1 MTAQEYFDQG
11 IQAYQNQNFEQAIVC
26 FTKSIE
32 LNPNKAAPYNNRGR
46 VYSVQKHN
54 DLAITDFTKAIEI
67 DSSDP
72 ILFHNRG
79 SEYANQFQFELAI
92 KDLTKAIRF
101 KIKYAGTYYNRG
113 VAYYYLNNLELAIKD
128 FTQAI
133 KIAPD
138 YIDAY
143 MSRGRLY
150 GNRAQ
155 YALAI
160 HDYTKVIELAPMKA
174 EAYNE
179 RGLAYRKTGLLS
191 NAIEDYNQAITLL
204 PNFHEAYNN
213 LAYVYAL
220 KNVYN
225 LSITNYNRAI
235 NLSPKYAAPLL
246 GRGSINKLFGNIG
259 LAQAD
264 WVRFVTLDKGE
275 GIAQHF
281 RDLAVFF
288 RDVAAA
294 PYVVRQMV
302 EKVPVAEALL
312 SFRGLLSQTEA
323 QCRVMDAYLAQVGT
337 LRDAATKQPAA
348 YHTLLAYVHFEM
360 GTVGTAFQIFDEI
373 LDNQLNHELSL
384 REEYYYLR
392 SAEAFQEPTESIRA
406 NALEKA
412 QDFYESFEANTA
424 SPTAQVEMYYAGLLF
439 FYTGQVEQAHRC
451 FTKVFLQF
459 PPAAYMQVLTLEK
472 LGRREDL
479 DKKIERI
486 RRWELNQPQPQFLH
500 GFAPC
505 ALLLDEPDFLTSIH
519 AYLLHTEIVEAVQL
533 VRQEGDAPYQSPPL
547 WEAFTISEIALLR
560 LRTQLFA
567 HALIAL
573 DKEYH
578 HQLCENP
585 VAELS
590 RWRQNQAEKDFAELK
605 TLATNSEA
613 LELRIAEFIKTW
625 DTDPVYFE
633 YYLKYF
639 YCREELGVLATH
651 SLYHYLKVFKQA
663 KANTSEINATLWEKL
678 TEESSKE
685 LFTVST
691 SALVS
696 VTTGIAT
703 AGAFLSIPMAVV
715 AGVFTK
721 VVLQKADIFIQHL
734 KDKNQLPDYTSF
746 KYQLVNEL
754 RAEIESQ
761 SADNAAAYEQYV
773 IPELKKWVP
782 KETNW

>member
-1 MTAQEYFDQG
+1 M
-11 IQAYQNQNFEQAIVC
+11 AY
-26 FTKSIE
+26 
-32 LNPNKAAPYNNRGR
+32 YNRGS
-46 VYSVQKHN
+46 VYYDQKQY
-54 DLAITDFTKAIEI
+54 AKAIE
-67 DSSDP
+67 
-72 ILFHNRG
+72 
-79 SEYANQFQFELAI
+79 
-92 KDLTKAIRF
+92 DLTKAIELNPEF
-101 KIKYAGTYYNRG
+101 ASGYYNRG
-113 VAYYYLNNLELAIKD
+113 A
-128 FTQAI
+128 
-133 KIAPD
+133 
-138 YIDAY
+138 
-143 MSRGRLY
+143 
-150 GNRAQ
+150 
-155 YALAI
+155 
-160 HDYTKVIELAPMKA
+160 
-174 EAYNE
+174 
-179 RGLAYRKTGLLS
+179 
-191 NAIEDYNQAITLL
+191 
-204 PNFHEAYNN
+204 
-213 LAYVYAL
+213 VY
-220 KNVYN
+220 K
-225 LSITNYNRAI
+225 
-235 NLSPKYAAPLL
+235 
-246 GRGSINKLFGNIG
+246 NIG
-259 LAQAD
+259 ENALAQAD
-264 WVRFVTLDKGE
+264 WVRFVTLDE
-275 GIAQHF
+275 GGIIAQQFSH
-281 RDLAVFF
+281 LAVFF
-288 RDVAAA
+288 RDMAAA

-302 EKVPVAEALL
+302 EKVPIAEALL
-312 SFRGLLSQTEA
+312 SFQGLFSQTEA
-323 QCRVMDAYLAQVGT
+323 QCRVVDAYLAQVDT
-337 LRDAATKQPAA
+337 LREAATKQPTA
-348 YHTLLAYVHFEM
+348 YHTLLGYVHFEM

-373 LDNQLNHELSL
+373 LDNQLDHELSL

-412 QDFYESFEANTA
+412 QDFYESFKATTA
-424 SPTAQVEMYYAGLLF
+424 SSAAQTEMYYAGLLF
-439 FYTGQVEQAHRC
+439 FYTGQVEQAYHC

-500 GFAPC
+500 GFAPR
-505 ALLLDEPDFLTSIH
+505 ALPLDEPDFLAPIH

-547 WEAFTISEIALLR
+547 WEAFTLSEIALLR

-567 HALIAL
+567 KALITL
-573 DKEYH
+573 DKQYH
-578 HQLCENP
+578 QQLCADP
-585 VAELS
+585 VAEQS

-605 TLATNSEA
+605 TLASNSEA
-613 LELRIAEFIKTW
+613 LELRIAELIRTW
-625 DTDPVYFE
+625 DTDAVYFE

-639 YCREELGVLATH
+639 YCREQLGVLATH

-663 KANTSEINATLWEKL
+663 KASTSEINATLWEKL

-734 KDKNQLPDYTSF
+734 KDKNQLPDYGSF

-754 RAEIESQ
+754 RSEIESQ
-761 SADNAAAYEQYV
+761 STDNAAAYEEYI